1 MLAEVR
7 VCTLSESQ
15 DLEHSDFSE
24 NYDTTRVNSFR
35 LVQFSR
41 VFLLRKRDCLLWKS
55 LADHLFAPL
64 LSLVS
69 SRGASSLLFYW

>member
-24 NYDTTRVNSFR
+24 NYDTTRVKLKNR
-35 LVQFSR
+35 HFSAVMLEVTKLTLSKR
-41 VFLLRKRDCLLWKS
+41 VVDGLYEVPK
-55 LADHLFAPL
+55 PL
-64 LSLVS
+64 
-69 SRGASSLLFYW
+69 

>member
-24 NYDTTRVNSFR
+24 NYDTTRVKIQSRLKSFWY
-35 LVQFSR
+35 VKMQ
-41 VFLLRKRDCLLWKS
+41 LRWKPFWYVKIQS
-55 LADHLFAPL
+55 ISKLF
-64 LSLVS
+64 
-69 SRGASSLLFYW
+69 